1 MISLNFSDK
10 VYQAGT
16 VQKIDG
22 HTFTPYA
29 LKGMWGDAWLNEFP
43 VGPSSAPYSF
53 KIWVDENGTIYKCAA
68 DRRERHDTWPIVR
81 MRPIRYRGQIPS
93 RYLVKIS

>member
-22 HTFTPYA
+22 HTFTPHA
-29 LKGMWGDAWLNEFP
+29 LKGVFGDSWLDEFP
-43 VGPSSAPYSF
+43 VGPSPAPFSF
-53 KIWVDENGTIYKCAA
+53 KVWVDESGQVWKCAA
-68 DRRERHDTWPIVR
+68 DRRERRETWPMVR
-81 MRPIRYRGQIPS
+81 MRKIRYRGQIPS
-93 RYLVKIS
+93 RCLVKI